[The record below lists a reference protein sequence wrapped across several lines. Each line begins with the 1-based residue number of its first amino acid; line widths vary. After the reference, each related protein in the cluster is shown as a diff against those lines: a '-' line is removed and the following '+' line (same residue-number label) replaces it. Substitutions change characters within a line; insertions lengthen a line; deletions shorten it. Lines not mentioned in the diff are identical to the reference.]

1 MEKLGVQLG
10 TTNTDNSSQNRAAL
24 HQALVR
30 YKNNSIKKKTVLSH
44 VAKLLIDKALKGD
57 MPAIKEIADRLDGKP
72 TQAITGPSGEPIT
85 LVERVIVV
93 QAIEPL
99 ADQGNV
105 IEGEVVHDK
114 QYLRTDDQ

>member
-1 MEKLGVQLG
+1 MAKLGAQFG
-10 TTNTDNSSQNRAAL
+10 NTNAANGSQFRDAL

-44 VAKLLIDKALKGD
+44 IAKLLIDKALKGE

-105 IEGEVVHDK
+105 IEGEVVQDK